1 MAEHNLVGNRG
12 ETVAADYLV
21 AKGYTILHRNWR
33 TGHREVDLVVLD
45 PDKELV
51 FVEVKTR
58 SSTGF
63 GFPEA
68 AVGRKKRQHF
78 REAGAIFLL
87 DNPQYPTLQFDVVS
101 VLLRGDEVTE
111 VKHFEADFY

>member
-1 MAEHNLVGNRG
+1 MAEHNILGARG
-12 ETVAADYLV
+12 EAVAAEHLE
-21 AKGYTILHRNWR
+21 AKGYRILHRNWR
-33 TGHREVDLVVLD
+33 VGHREVDLIALD
-45 PDKELV
+45 PQGELV

-68 AVGRKKRQHF
+68 AVTRKKRQCF
-78 REAGAIFLL
+78 REAAEIFLL

-101 VLLRGDEVTE
+101 VLLADGKVREVR
-111 VKHFEADFY
+111 HFEADFW